1 MTTPTTADQASVP
14 APRRPRRWRRLVKR
28 ILLTLITLLL
38 LILALA
44 YWLLGT
50 ASGYRQLPKLI
61 NRLTPYTLTY
71 DQLDG
76 ALLGSQHWQ
85 NLHLSGGGLDIR
97 AADLHL
103 DLRAGELLRG
113 DIHLA
118 EVALSDA
125 TITLPPGGDA
135 PKPASTGESATTP
148 TQLPAI
154 DLPVDLNIGQLRL
167 SNITLKQQQ
176 KPILHI
182 ESADL
187 AAAYRDSTLTTRG
200 NARTDKG
207 SFDLDASL
215 TTRDDYPLTLKLS
228 GDTPLTTPPQT
239 LTLDWQQSLLKPRLS
254 LALGGMA
261 SGGIDLDA
269 NIDLAGRQLQGTL
282 VWHDL
287 AYEEHRSH
295 GSLDLNGAFD
305 TLSAT
310 LDADYSHPDSPPA
323 HLTLNTDIHGAA
335 LKNTRLNLAAL
346 GGRVEYSGDADF
358 SGSPA
363 WNGTLTIRD
372 IDSKKYNTALDLQL
386 DGDIRTHGGNGHAA
400 LTIESLKGRW
410 QNHPVSGSGSLAYDG
425 NTLTARDLQLALAG
439 NSVRA
444 NGSAAPERAD
454 LDLNLTVPALERL
467 VPIVA
472 GDIQARVHLGGN
484 LLAPTINGDLNWR
497 NLTVGDKQNPITYS
511 KQGSA
516 HAEGPFNRLAVTVNG
531 DARGRH
537 YPPLTL
543 KGTAT
548 LDPLHRIENIDFDI
562 RSLQGKVHLTGSS
575 DYLPHVAWDARATAE
590 NLHPGDWPLLK
601 TLQNSSLSAELA
613 SKGGYRDNKT
623 TLTASIN
630 KLRGNW
636 HKQPLSGNAAIKLD
650 GANLDLDTLDLRLGD
665 NHLTASG
672 KLHGSD
678 LDLNYTADGKQLAA
692 LYPGLG
698 GNLRGKG
705 KLSGKL
711 TNPAIQSQLSGQNL
725 AWGAHKIASL
735 QADINTAH
743 QKNGAYH
750 NRIQLGGVQT
760 GDQRWQNI
768 QLTTDGT
775 YQNHRLN
782 LTTTGGE
789 ANLKLAMQGGFSAA
803 DQWRGDL
810 STLELAAYDNTLRL
824 QHRAALQLGA
834 KNLAVRD
841 LCLADQY
848 SSLCLDLKHDKQT
861 ELAYRIR
868 EINPKSLGKHLPAS
882 VSLNTALTG
891 NGNLT
896 RSASGQIRGDA
907 DLQLK
912 PGNITIRAK
921 GQPPLNLPLKT
932 ARLAT
937 RFTDKQAESTLTI
950 DMGDNGHINGH
961 ARISDYRRQNLSGD
975 ISLNLPDIGKYRN
988 FIPKASELKGRIN
1001 GTLNLGGTISAP
1013 VASGSLQLEGGSL
1026 KIPEYATELNNIR
1039 LKLSAARSGQIDIN
1053 GNIGTPDGNLDTT
1066 GTLNLAPTRLDLRLN
1081 GRNMLI
1087 ANSKKMQIT
1096 ISPDFKIRIDPT
1108 DGIDVQGKIHVP
1120 KASISIPDTSGG
1132 VDISKDVVVLGEGES
1147 KEEAAKKRLAAPPP
1161 VPFKADI
1168 AVTLGDKVY
1177 FKNKDVNIRLKGDIT
1192 IIERP
1197 KRPLT
1202 AKGTIEVA
1210 SGIYQLYGQELDIK
1224 HGRATYSGGSITNP
1238 TIDVLALR
1246 NIDNKDIKVGASV
1259 TGPADRL
1266 RLKLTSTPKM
1276 PDSAILS
1283 YLLFGRSPD
1292 GTMDNEALLQTA
1304 ASLSL
1309 GGVLPGGDI
1318 GKQTGLDVFDLGV
1331 SGLKAGKYL
1340 TSDIYVGMKSNFFTG
1355 VTEFIARYQINKRF
1369 SVEAS
1374 AGAGGKS
1381 GGNAIDFLYEFEKD

>member
-1 MTTPTTADQASVP
+1 MTTTPTTAEQAPIP
-14 APRRPRRWRRLVKR
+14 APRRPRRWCRPIKR
-28 ILLTLITLLL
+28 TLLTLLTLLL
-38 LILALA
+38 LTLALA

-50 ASGYRQLPKLI
+50 SSGYRQLPKLI
-61 NRLTPYTLTY
+61 NRFTPYTLSY

-76 ALLGSQHWQ
+76 TLLGSQRWQ

-97 AADLHL
+97 AAELHL

-113 DIHLA
+113 NIHLA

-125 TITLPPGGDA
+125 GITLPPARDTAKNDEAAGI
-135 PKPASTGESATTP
+135 PAR
-148 TQLPAI
+148 LPAI
-154 DLPVDLNIGQLRL
+154 DLPVTLNLDRL
-167 SNITLKQQQ
+167 NLANITIQQAN
-176 KPILHI
+176 KPLLHI
-182 ESADL
+182 ETADL
-187 AAAYRDSTLTTRG
+187 AAAYRAQTLTTRG
-200 NARTDKG
+200 GATTDKG
-207 SFDLDASL
+207 NLNLDATL
-215 TTRDDYPLTLKLS
+215 TTRDDYPLTLRLG

-239 LTLDWQQSLLKPRLS
+239 LALDWQQSLLKPRLS
-254 LALGGMA
+254 LTLGGTA
-261 SGGIDLDA
+261 AGGIDLDG
-269 NIDLAGRQLQGTL
+269 NIDLTNRRLHGTL
-282 VWHDL
+282 AWHGL
-287 AYEEHRSH
+287 AYGEHRSD
-295 GSLDLNGAFD
+295 GSLTLGGNFD
-305 TLSAT
+305 ALHAT
-310 LDADYSHPDSPPA
+310 LDAAYNHPDTPPA
-323 HLTLNTDIHGAA
+323 HLTLNTDIHGVA

-346 GGRVEYSGDADF
+346 GGSVAYSGDADF

-363 WNGTLTIRD
+363 WHGTLSIRD
-372 IDSKKYNTALDLQL
+372 IDSRKYNTNLDLQL
-386 DGDIRTHGGNGHAA
+386 DGDITTHGGDGRAA
-400 LTIESLKGRW
+400 LTIENLKGRW
-410 QNHPVSGSGSLAYDG
+410 QNHPVSGGGSLDYQNRRLDIRA
-425 NTLTARDLQLALAG
+425 LQLTLAG
-439 NSVRA
+439 NSLRA

-454 LDLNLTVPALERL
+454 LDLDLSAPALERL
-467 VPIVA
+467 VPIIA
-472 GDIQARVHLGGN
+472 GDIKARVHLGGN
-484 LLAPTINGDLNWR
+484 LLAPTLDGELNWQ
-497 NLTVGDKQNPITYS
+497 NLTVGDKQRPITAA

-516 HAEGPFNRLAVTVNG
+516 RFTGPYNRLAVSISG

-548 LDPLHRIENIDFDI
+548 LDPLHRVENIDFAI
-562 RSLQGKVHLTGSS
+562 RSLQGNLHLTGSA
-575 DYLPHVAWDARATAE
+575 DYLPHVAWDARATAD

-601 TLQNSSLSAELA
+601 ALQNSSISAELA
-613 SKGGYRDNKT
+613 SKGGYRDHKT
-623 TLTASIN
+623 TLTASIT

-636 HKQPLSGNAAIKLD
+636 RKQPLSGNAAITLD
-650 GANLDLDTLDLRLGD
+650 GTNLDLTALDLRLGD
-665 NHLTASG
+665 NHLTAGG
-672 KLHGSD
+672 KLHGDTLD
-678 LDLNYTADGKQLAA
+678 LDYTADAGQLAA
-692 LYPGLG
+692 FYPGLG
-698 GNLRGKG
+698 GSLSGKG

-711 TNPAIQSQLSGQNL
+711 TNPAIESQLSGKNL

-735 QADINTAH
+735 HADLDTAH
-743 QKNGAYH
+743 KPGGSYRNDI
-750 NRIQLGGVQT
+750 RLGGVQT
-760 GDQRWQNI
+760 GGQRWQSI

-782 LTTTGGE
+782 LATTGGE

-824 QHRAALQLGA
+824 QQRAALQLGA

-882 VSLNTALTG
+882 VSLNTVLTG

-937 RFTDKQAESTLTI
+937 RFTDKQAESTLAI
-950 DMGDNGHINGH
+950 DMGDNGQINGH

-975 ISLNLPDIGKYRN
+975 ISLNLPDIGKYRA
-988 FIPKASELKGRIN
+988 FIPKASELKGRVS
-1001 GTLNLGGTISAP
+1001 GTLNLGGTVRAP
-1013 VASGSLQLEGGSL
+1013 VASGSLQLDGGSL

-1066 GTLNLAPTRLDLRLN
+1066 GSLNLAPTRLDLRLN

-1120 KASISIPDTSGG
+1120 KASISIPDTSSG
-1132 VDISKDVVVLGEGES
+1132 VDISEDVVVLGEGES
-1147 KEEAAKKRLAAPPP
+1147 KEDAAKKRLAAAPP

-1177 FKNKDVNIRLKGDIT
+1177 FKSKDIDIRLKGGIT
-1192 IIERP
+1192 ISERP

-1224 HGRATYSGGSITNP
+1224 HGRATYSGGSIANP
-1238 TIDVLALR
+1238 TIDILALR
-1246 NIDNKDIKVGASV
+1246 NIDNKDIQVGAAI
-1259 TGPADRL
+1259 TGQLDRL

-1283 YLLFGRSPD
+1283 YLLFGKSPD

-1309 GGVLPGGDI
+1309 GSILPGGGI

-1340 TSDIYVGMKSNFFTG
+1340 TADIYVGMKSNFFTG
-1355 VTEFIARYQINKRF
+1355 ATQFIARYQINKRF

-1374 AGAGGKS
+1374 AGAGGKD
-1381 GGNAIDFLYEFEKD
+1381 GGNGNAIDFLYEFEKD